1 MVQAKS
7 KPVKSL
13 GIDPDQDTAFIAM
26 LVNPSTKWCR
36 ARLLH
41 ALANAA
47 KQGVLDEV
55 IDELLDDDESAVKER
70 LHDALALTGWI

>member
-1 MVQAKS
+1 MQTKS
-7 KPVKSL
+7 KAVKRP
-13 GIDPDQDTAFIAM
+13 GIDSDQDAAFAEM
-26 LVNPSTKWCR
+26 LVNPAARWCR

-70 LHDALALTGWI
+70 LYDALARTGWIR